1 MKAAEALVTTDAV
14 RQVGPDNF
22 VVRSESGK
30 GEYAVNLETCVC
42 GCRDFQYRGLCKHLV
57 ATAIHA
63 WGEERAR
70 VLLQCLERLKF
81 ERDLAAS
88 QVRRCQ
94 ECGGETKLLELVKL
108 PLPVQAVEVYYNVRV
123 KCEQCRVV
131 YTVSVPT
138 KRRAGAA

>member
-1 MKAAEALVTTDAV
+1 MRAAEALVGADAV
-14 RQVGPDNF
+14 RQVGPEDF
-22 VVRSESGK
+22 AVKSQSGK

-42 GCRDFQYRGLCKHLV
+42 ECRDFQYRGLCKHLV

-70 VLLQCLERLKF
+70 VLLDCLERLKF
-81 ERDLAAS
+81 ERDLAVS
-88 QVRRCQ
+88 QIQKCGR
-94 ECGGETKLLELVKL
+94 CGGQTKLLELVKL
-108 PLPVQAVEVYYNVRV
+108 PLPVQAVEVYNARV